1 LHTNELG
8 KLLGAVSLPFDP
20 SRGDMVMAHVTV
32 SITAAALLQLLDG
45 PALLSKQVR
54 LSNCVVD
61 AVVIHAHPQMAQWYG
76 FSDPIQMQGLYLSQ
90 LHDRECLAQV
100 RRYSV
105 ARLLGLPPRTL
116 EGIEQGRGFRYPKT
130 LLLAMQA
137 ATSEA
142 RGKANV

>member
-1 LHTNELG
+1 MEFDLTPEGLA
-8 KLLGAVSLPFDP
+8 KAVREW
-20 SRGDMVMAHVTV
+20 RGDKL
-32 SITAAALLQLLDG
+32 SSPTA
-45 PALLSKQVR
+45 
-54 LSNCVVD
+54 
-61 AVVIHAHPQMAQWYG
+61 
-76 FSDPIQMQGLYLSQ
+76 
-90 LHDRECLAQV
+90 
-100 RRYSV
+100 